1 MKNRNLF
8 FYLFLAIGFF
18 LSCSEEVDYL
28 DLGLTKKNMVMG
40 YVGSVGP
47 ASVKIF
53 QTVPINTAVDNFDVV
68 SNAQVVLLEES
79 PDKMETQYVMNF
91 KASMESYLTQETEI
105 MKIGYAYSVKIKVGD
120 KIWTSKPITINQ
132 PEPNVEIDYLIS
144 GENTESNLSTV
155 SLEKVVTV
163 IDSEKHSYIID
174 IFSKKDQLI
183 NFFRAISNY
192 EFFDKVT
199 RNDLKL
205 IYSVFISAPNLEFIM
220 NEHDTTVMQLPH
232 EVSSFFRDWA
242 VSEEGNYDDNIS
254 QLFSIPADNLKSNF
268 LDQNGNAAEG
278 VVGVFFPC
286 HLFQN

>member
-1 MKNRNLF
+1 M
-8 FYLFLAIGFF
+8 
-18 LSCSEEVDYL
+18 
-28 DLGLTKKNMVMG
+28 TKKNI
-40 YVGSVGP
+40 YHLL
-47 ASVKIF
+47 AKHFQKIAHPDEEKLI
-53 QTVPINTAVDNFDVV
+53 TVFREKNP
-68 SNAQVVLLEES
+68 LEYQQL
-79 PDKMETQYVMNF
+79 K
-91 KASMESYLTQETEI
+91 KL
-105 MKIGYAYSVKIKVGD
+105 
-120 KIWTSKPITINQ
+120 W
-132 PEPNVEIDYLIS
+132 
-144 GENTESNLSTV
+144 
-155 SLEKVVTV
+155 
-163 IDSEKHSYIID
+163 
-174 IFSKKDQLI
+174 FSKKDQLI